1 MNNLTRITLAL
12 AVVALPAIA
21 KAQDTGMP
29 TTPAL
34 QQVIRLAQDGF
45 GDSARTTVA
54 RIIDRTPPTDALY
67 PEALYTAAS
76 VSKSGEEMRLLFS
89 RVAVEYSRSPWADNA
104 LLRLAQLDY
113 GAGNLDGAL
122 SRVQRIMS
130 DYPGSPVIPVAAMWG
145 SRAAFERRQMATG
158 CEWITR
164 GIAAAGNDVE
174 TRNQLEFARV
184 RCTNVTPENA
194 PTVAATPPAA
204 TPPTPTPAP
213 APAPANAG
221 DIPVSR
227 GTAVP
232 ALRPTTGG
240 WRVQVGA
247 LRDAAAIRRTRQA
260 IERAGF
266 TSYVLPAT
274 GGLTKVQAGPF
285 DTREA
290 AMANLAKVK
299 AAVNGDA
306 FVTRAPDSR

>member
-1 MNNLTRITLAL
+1 MNLMNRVTLAL
-12 AVVALPAIA
+12 ALATLPAA
-21 KAQDTGMP
+21 VAAQDTGMP

-54 RIIDRTPPTDALY
+54 GIIDRTSPTDPLY
-67 PEALYTAAS
+67 PEALYAAAT
-76 VSKSGEEMRLLFS
+76 VSKTGDEMRLLFS
-89 RVAVEYSRSPWADNA
+89 RVSVEYARSPWADNA

-158 CEWITR
+158 CDWIAR

-194 PTVAATPPAA
+194 PIVAATPPAA
-204 TPPTPTPAP
+204 APTT
-213 APAPANAG
+213 PAPANAA

-227 GTAVP
+227 STPTP
-232 ALRPTTGG
+232 AARPTAGG

-266 TSYVLPAT
+266 TSYVLPAV

-285 DTREA
+285 DTRQA
-290 AMANLAKVK
+290 AMASLARVK

>member
-1 MNNLTRITLAL
+1 MNIMTRVTLAL
-12 AVVALPAIA
+12 ALATLPAALPA
-21 KAQDTGMP
+21 QDNGMP

-34 QQVIRLAQDGF
+34 VQVIRLAQDGF
-45 GDSARTTVA
+45 GDSARTAVA
-54 RIIDRTPPTDALY
+54 RIIDRTPPTDPLY
-67 PEALYTAAS
+67 PEALYVAAA
-76 VSKSGEEMRLLFS
+76 VSKSGDEMRLLYS
-89 RVAVEYSRSPWADNA
+89 RVSVEYSRSPWADNA
-104 LLRLAQLDY
+104 MLRLAQLDY
-113 GAGNLDGAL
+113 GAGNLDGVLA
-122 SRVQRIMS
+122 RVTRIMR

-158 CEWITR
+158 CDWITR
-164 GIAAAGNDVE
+164 GIAAVGNDIE

-194 PTVAATPPAA
+194 PMVDTTPP
-204 TPPTPTPAP
+204 PPTAQPAP
-213 APAPANAG
+213 PTTTGN
-221 DIPVSR
+221 IPVSR
-227 GTAVP
+227 GPITPSA
-232 ALRPTTGG
+232 RPTTGG

-247 LRDAAAIRRTRQA
+247 LREAAAIRRTRQA

-285 DTREA
+285 DTRAA

-306 FVTRAPDSR
+306 FVTRAPMTDSR

>member
-1 MNNLTRITLAL
+1 MNTMTRIAIALAL
-12 AVVALPAIA
+12 ATLPATVA
-21 KAQDTGMP
+21 AQDTGMP

-34 QQVIRLAQDGF
+34 LQVIRLAQDGF

-54 RIIDRTPPTDALY
+54 RIIDRTPPTDPLY
-67 PEALYTAAS
+67 PEALYAAAT

-89 RVAVEYSRSPWADNA
+89 RVSVEYSRSPWADNA

-113 GAGNLDGAL
+113 GAGNLDGVLA
-122 SRVQRIMS
+122 RVTRIMS

-158 CEWITR
+158 CNWITR

-184 RCTNVTPENA
+184 RCTNVPPENA
-194 PTVAATPPAA
+194 PIVAATPP
-204 TPPTPTPAP
+204 PPP
-213 APAPANAG
+213 PAPANQPAPSTTTV

-227 GTAVP
+227 GGSTTP
-232 ALRPTTGG
+232 AARPTTGG

-285 DTREA
+285 ATREA
-290 AMANLAKVK
+290 AVANLAKVK

>member
-1 MNNLTRITLAL
+1 MNTMTRVTIALAL
-12 AVVALPAIA
+12 ATLPATVA
-21 KAQDTGMP
+21 AQDTGMP

-34 QQVIRLAQDGF
+34 LQVIRLAQDGF

-54 RIIDRTPPTDALY
+54 RIIDRTPPTDPLY
-67 PEALYTAAS
+67 PEALYAAAT
-76 VSKSGEEMRLLFS
+76 VSKSGDEMRLLFS
-89 RVAVEYSRSPWADNA
+89 RVSVEFSRSPWADDA

-113 GAGNLDGAL
+113 GAGNLDGVLA
-122 SRVQRIMS
+122 RVKRIMS

-158 CEWITR
+158 CDWITR

-194 PTVAATPPAA
+194 PIVAATPPPPPA
-204 TPPTPTPAP
+204 TQPAP
-213 APAPANAG
+213 STTTV

-227 GTAVP
+227 S
-232 ALRPTTGG
+232 PTTPAARPASGG

-260 IERAGF
+260 LERAGF

-290 AMANLAKVK
+290 ATANLAKVK

>member
-1 MNNLTRITLAL
+1 MNTMTRIAIAWAL
-12 AVVALPAIA
+12 ATLPANLA
-21 KAQDTGMP
+21 AQDTGMP
-29 TTPAL
+29 MTPVL
-34 QQVIRLAQDGF
+34 LQVIRLAQDGF

-54 RIIDRTPPTDALY
+54 RIIDRTPATDPLY
-67 PEALYTAAS
+67 PEALYTAAT

-89 RVAVEYSRSPWADNA
+89 RVSVEYSRSPWADNA

-113 GAGNLDGAL
+113 GAGNLDGVLA
-122 SRVQRIMS
+122 RVNRIMS

-158 CEWITR
+158 CDWIAR
-164 GIAAAGNDVE
+164 GHAAAGNDVE
-174 TRNQLEFARV
+174 TRNQLEYARV
-184 RCTNVTPENA
+184 RCTNVPPENA
-194 PTVAATPPAA
+194 PIVAAPVPPPANL
-204 TPPTPTPAP
+204 PAP
-213 APAPANAG
+213 STTTV

-227 GTAVP
+227 GTTTP
-232 ALRPTTGG
+232 AARPASGG

-247 LRDAAAIRRTRQA
+247 LRDAAAIRRTRTA

-285 DTREA
+285 ATRES

-306 FVTRAPDSR
+306 FVTRAPIADDR